1 MSPERASLN
10 KLPEPHSRGVIF
22 WSVCFK
28 SKYLQRKRERKRVL
42 DSAHAV
48 APGLCS
54 TVERLSL
61 ANETMALPPKKEE
74 KKVKSR
80 EILFFVVLTRGI
92 CFNDL
97 STF

>member
-10 KLPEPHSRGVIF
+10 KLQEPHSKGVIF
-22 WSVCFK
+22 LVCLFFNQNTK
-28 SKYLQRKRERKRVL
+28 RKRVL

-80 EILFFVVLTRGI
+80 EIPFFVVLTRGI